1 MTEADYM
8 AYAKDEMRRLVTDV
22 YAPVESVELV
32 PAGNGRKLIVN
43 GKEAADLMR
52 MVGYLEILPFNE
64 SDVTLG
70 GNMDADELLSKLR
83 NYM

>member
-43 GKEAADLMR
+43 
-52 MVGYLEILPFNE
+52 
-64 SDVTLG
+64 
-70 GNMDADELLSKLR
+70 LSLIHI
-83 NYM
+83 